1 MPFCLKFSHARVSA
15 RKSWHRAT
23 RHSSLVNQDATL
35 IRSRLT
41 AHLRALV
48 GERHPLSSPAH
59 LHQAERYLCDQFS
72 EAGLAVTTHDFEAMG
87 GIYHN
92 VIGMVSPAS
101 IQEEEDPLPFILAA
115 HYDTISDS
123 PGADD
128 NASALAVLLEVA
140 HRVRFHQLGRPIR
153 FIAFSLE
160 EEGLLGSCA
169 YASHLAAT
177 RQSIHGAVVLE
188 CVGYAREEEGS
199 QRIPPGVPIAV
210 PTVGNFLAVI
220 GNQTSAAFTAA
231 VSQAMISHVPV
242 VPLVV
247 PGNGELLPD
256 TRRSDHTAF
265 WEQGFPAVMLTDTA
279 NFRNPNYHRSTDTI
293 ETLNLDFMEAVA
305 DGVTA
310 VVIDLA
316 G

>member
-1 MPFCLKFSHARVSA
+1 M
-15 RKSWHRAT
+15 T
-23 RHSSLVNQDATL
+23 DQ
-35 IRSRLT
+35 SRLM

-48 GERHPLSSPAH
+48 GERHPLSSPAC
-59 LHQAERYLCDQFS
+59 LQQAEHYLRDQFS
-72 EAGLAVTTHDFEAMG
+72 EAGLAVTTHDFEVMG

-92 VIGMVSPAS
+92 VIGTVSPAS
-101 IQEEEDPLPFILAA
+101 IQEGEDPLPIILAA
-115 HYDTISDS
+115 HYDTVEGS

-140 HRVRFHQLGRPIR
+140 YRVRPHQLRRPIR

-169 YASHLAAT
+169 YVAHLAAT

-188 CVGYAREEEGS
+188 CVGYARDEEGS
-199 QRIPPGVPIAV
+199 QKIPPGVPIAV

-231 VSQAMISHVPV
+231 MSQAMKSHLPV

-279 NFRNPNYHRSTDTI
+279 NFRNPHYHRPSDTI
-293 ETLNLDFMEAVA
+293 ETLNLDFMAAVA
-305 DGVTA
+305 DAVTA
-310 VVIDLA
+310 AVVELA
-316 G
+316 S